1 MTRPKGNPLLETL
14 RSKYLADP
22 DRFRSFLPDVAQM
35 LDAME
40 RPRRAPRSPFGL
52 TDRER
57 TYHQQ
62 RLITILEDLDRTQVP
77 RQIAVKAIEHCVA
90 LIQDDSLPERAGH
103 AELSEL
109 VRSVTGKSP
118 GSFKSVTKV
127 PAHDD
132 QEMVAEEA
140 ASHVSLLRGVVLDLD
155 ANQGLV
161 SITITPAKVRERRKL
176 LQFVGIG
183 QDEAVDV
190 ASRHDHYLGQRSPHA
205 AT

>member
-1 MTRPKGNPLLETL
+1 MTRRKGNLLLETL

-35 LDAME
+35 LEAME
-40 RPRRAPRSPFGL
+40 RPRRVPRSPFGL

-62 RLITILEDLDRTQVP
+62 GLLTILEGLDRTQVP
-77 RQIAVKAIEHCVA
+77 RQIAVKAIEHCAA
-90 LIQDDSLPERAGH
+90 LIQDDSLPARAGH
-103 AELSEL
+103 QELIEL

-118 GSFKSVTKV
+118 GSFKSVTILS
-127 PAHDD
+127 ANDD
-132 QEMVAEEA
+132 QEVVAEEA

-155 ANQGLV
+155 ANQRLV
-161 SITITPAKVRERRKL
+161 SITITPAKVRERSKL

-190 ASRHDHYLGQRSPHA
+190 ALRHDHYLGQQSPHA
-205 AT
+205 PT